1 MFLDEPTSGMD
12 PTSRRQIWQL
22 LEKKKA
28 GRVIVL
34 STHFMDEADFLG
46 DRILVMANGH
56 LQVAGS
62 SLFLK
67 SKFGI
72 GYHLSI
78 TKEAGAQDDQL
89 LDTIKRMIPEAYIEE
104 STHTTL
110 TINLP
115 RNSTRMFDQILDELS
130 SRRDELNISSS
141 GIASTTL
148 EEVFVNLASSAD
160 VLHEKSDV
168 TSSTTAT
175 TATSTA
181 TSATTSTTPNSTDS
195 TPNLSPPSPSCLE
208 FPVVEPTYNV
218 GSQVKA
224 LLWKKW
230 KMAIRQKKEITQQLF
245 LPSVMVLVGVLFILF
260 GNDLMGVTSTDQ
272 IIFSP
277 YGLASPDSDISMRVS
292 YFYHSDVEKVEIE
305 KIMNAMTS
313 YNGKLN

>member
-1 MFLDEPTSGMD
+1 MD

-46 DRILVMANGH
+46 DRIIVMANGH

-78 TKEAGAQDDQL
+78 TKEAGSQDEVLVQTVKKL
-89 LDTIKRMIPEAYIEE
+89 IPEAYLEE
-104 STHTTL
+104 STHTSL
-110 TINLP
+110 IINLP
-115 RNSTRMFDQILDELS
+115 RGSANKFDQILDELS
-130 SRRDELNISSS
+130 NRKGELNISSS

-160 VLHEKSDV
+160 VLHERSGEKNGVESD
-168 TSSTTAT
+168 STPAT
-175 TATSTA
+175 TDDNSTA
-181 TSATTSTTPNSTDS
+181 TSSPTSP
-195 TPNLSPPSPSCLE
+195 LSIE
-208 FPVVEPTYNV
+208 FPIVEPTYNT

-224 LLWKKW
+224 LMWKKW
-230 KMAIRQKKEITQQLF
+230 KMAIRQKKEIMQQVF
-245 LPSVMVLVGVLFILF
+245 LPCMMVAIGVLFILF
-260 GNDLMGVTSTDQ
+260 GNELLGVTSTEQ

-277 YGLASPDSDISMRVS
+277 KGLVSPDKDVSMKLS
-292 YFYHSDVEKVEIE
+292 YFYHSYAEKVEIE
-305 KIMNAMTS
+305 KILKAMTS
-313 YNGKLN
+313 FDGMLKK